1 MNYTFHS
8 QDQTFFM
15 HCSFSDSEHNSIKS
29 GKMETESESAPE
41 HSKAFFFVNIKGISI
56 KKVNLSIKEYRHI
69 LKGQL
74 KNEKLLK
81 KLLWNSNEALF
92 WNQIW
97 NIHKI

>member
-29 GKMETESESAPE
+29 GKMETEGESAPE

-81 KLLWNSNEALF
+81 KLL
-92 WNQIW
+92 
-97 NIHKI
+97 